1 LPAAAGFFRPTPK
14 PSARQPK
21 KDRLR
26 PLKSIPLRPS
36 TLNSNIRATSIED
49 IERERALARR
59 STQGGTTMFDC
70 RLEHIGYWHVLYSWV
85 IGLHQNSVIGFSS
98 IARSRPIGIGALPMY
113 VAIVRRRGIIDV
125 AGLLVAPE

>member
-1 LPAAAGFFRPTPK
+1 
-14 PSARQPK
+14 
-21 KDRLR
+21 
-26 PLKSIPLRPS
+26 
-36 TLNSNIRATSIED
+36 
-49 IERERALARR
+49 
-59 STQGGTTMFDC
+59 MFDC